1 MYSTFAESTHY
12 GNPYSQPQQQSDTSG
27 GQISVMTWNPP
38 PFNRNSVQYSQ
49 NPTQQHHHH
58 HHPSYNVP
66 TMPPQQRA
74 HPLPMIPMQRPAMSS
89 PPQQQQ
95 RPVMSPQQQQ
105 QQHASPSQTQNNSN
119 NSQSQQQ
126 QQQQQPKLTT
136 SYWEDEGTI
145 CYQVDARGFCVA
157 RRQDNDMV
165 NGTKLLN
172 VVGMSRGR
180 RDGIL
185 KNERGRV
192 VVKVGAMHLKGVWIT
207 ISRAKA
213 LAAQF
218 NISELLHPLFTD
230 DPSIF
235 FYANPPMLPPMPPGY
250 FFPGTVQFPASAF
263 PPPPPPPPVP
273 PRMTSSETN
282 HSMARA
288 PSVPSMVF
296 NNFAQQQQQYAVP
309 PPPPPPQTTAPPT
322 SAPPPP
328 PPSQA
333 SFHFEATSLSDYA
346 SRATNGSSSALSE
359 SAPPTPCSQQY
370 HHHLHMLH
378 PYDGTS
384 SANTSST
391 ALETPSMDSQLLN
404 QYDVDMFTPSP
415 AAYYDE
421 QAQHHL
427 NPPQYHQQQQEAKWY
442 NYPIQTQQQPLHYH
456 QPW

>member
-1 MYSTFAESTHY
+1 
-12 GNPYSQPQQQSDTSG
+12 
-27 GQISVMTWNPP
+27 
-38 PFNRNSVQYSQ
+38 
-49 NPTQQHHHH
+49 
-58 HHPSYNVP
+58 
-66 TMPPQQRA
+66 
-74 HPLPMIPMQRPAMSS
+74 
-89 PPQQQQ
+89 
-95 RPVMSPQQQQ
+95 
-105 QQHASPSQTQNNSN
+105 
-119 NSQSQQQ
+119 
-126 QQQQQPKLTT
+126 
-136 SYWEDEGTI
+136 
-145 CYQVDARGFCVA
+145 
-157 RRQDNDMV
+157 
-165 NGTKLLN
+165 
-172 VVGMSRGR
+172 MSRGR

-218 NISELLHPLFTD
+218 NISDLLHPLFTD

-250 FFPGTVQFPASAF
+250 FFPGSVQFPAAAF

-273 PRMTSSETN
+273 PRMISSETN

-296 NNFAQQQQQYAVP
+296 NNFAQQQHPYAVP
-309 PPPPPPQTTAPPT
+309 PTQPAAATAQSAAPTAP
-322 SAPPPP
+322 SAPQ
-328 PPSQA
+328 PSQT
-333 SFHFEATSLSDYA
+333 SFHYEATSLSDYA

-391 ALETPSMDSQLLN
+391 ALETPSMESQLLN
-404 QYDVDMFTPSP
+404 QYDVDMFTTSP

-421 QAQHHL
+421 HHIT
-427 NPPQYHQQQQEAKWY
+427 PPQYHQQEQQQEAKWY

-456 QPW
+456 QQPW